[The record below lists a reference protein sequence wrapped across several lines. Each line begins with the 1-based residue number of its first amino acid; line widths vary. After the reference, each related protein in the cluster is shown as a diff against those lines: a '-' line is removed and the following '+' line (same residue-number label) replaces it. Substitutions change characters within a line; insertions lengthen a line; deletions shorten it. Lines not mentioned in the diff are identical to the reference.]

1 MGRPVDP
8 SAIEAIRKAAKG
20 PRPRARLDAMEVT
33 QTVQDLSGSVPLVAT
48 KPTFVRAYL
57 GVSSGAMTV
66 RGELRVRH
74 GHGPWTTLPSAGT
87 ADLDA
92 SRNGSTPAELRSRRE
107 TIAYS
112 LNFLLPSGLAGAGTL
127 QVRLGEVRDAATGRK
142 VQVTD
147 PVHTKTVTFTASP
160 PLRLRVINLRYTSV
174 DPNPP
179 GTFAATASDLDHLRS
194 WLRRAYPVA
203 EVRFSSIT
211 TDATATWPFEAPE
224 ANTQVA
230 AIRALDMASG
240 ADQGTHYYGIVADG
254 GGFMRGFAAG
264 IPGTPDPSI
273 VASGPTGL
281 PQTWPNFA
289 WDSDGSYG
297 DWYGGHELAHTFG
310 RFHPGFCG
318 ETHDDPAYPFTAGQL
333 ANNDGAFVGFDVG
346 DSMLGLPVA
355 ALPGTAWHDV
365 MTYCNFQW
373 LSSYTYEGIRDRL
386 VAEAAL
392 FPVPGAVAAA
402 AAMVGGAM
410 SHALVHVAGVV
421 NLTDRSAS
429 IQQVTPLPGPIAPS
443 PPPADTRLAIR
454 THASNGT
461 TRDHPVVFKPNLCR
475 DPGEDDIGLVDTI
488 LAVDPSTTAMELLI
502 DGIAVARFEVGV
514 TPSLA
519 ENLQVRRPEADTAA
533 DEAAGITVAQSTLS
547 WDDPSAGDGGQSY
560 VVQASTD
567 HGATWTTLAVGA
579 RRPTLQLDPSDFAD
593 AEQVRFR
600 VLTTNGLSYTE
611 ATTEDLTVNEL

>member
-1 MGRPVDP
+1 MGRPADP
-8 SAIEAIRKAAKG
+8 SVTEAIRRAADG
-20 PRPRARLDAMEVT
+20 SRPRARLDAIEVT
-33 QTVQDLSGSVPLVAT
+33 QAIQDLSGSVPLIEMKST
-48 KPTFVRAYL
+48 LVRIYL
-57 GVSSGAMTV
+57 GISSGAMTV
-66 RGELRVRH
+66 RGELRLRH
-74 GHGPWTTLPSAGT
+74 GPGPWTTLPSIGT

-107 TIAYS
+107 TIGYS
-112 LNFLLPSGLAGAGTL
+112 LNFLVPSGLTGAGTL
-127 QVRLGEVRDAATGRK
+127 QVRLGEVRDAATGQK
-142 VQVTD
+142 AQVSD

-160 PLRLRVINLRYTSV
+160 PLRLRVINLRYSTGT
-174 DPNPP
+174 PP
-179 GTFAATASDLDHLRS
+179 VTYVATASDLDHLRS

-211 TDATATWPFEAPE
+211 TDATATWPFQGPQ

-240 ADQGTHYYGIVADG
+240 GDQGTHYYGIVADG

-264 IPGTPDPSI
+264 IPGTPDPSV
-273 VASGPTGL
+273 VASGPTG
-281 PQTWPNFA
+281 PSTFG
-289 WDSDGSYG
+289 WDNDGSYG
-297 DWYGGHELAHTFG
+297 DWYGGHELGHTLG

-318 ETHDDPAYPFTAGQL
+318 ETADDPAYPFTAGQL
-333 ANNDGAFVGFDVG
+333 ANNDGAFVGLDVG
-346 DSMLGLPVA
+346 ESMLGLPVA

-365 MTYCNFQW
+365 MTYCDFQW
-373 LSSYTYEGIRDRL
+373 LSSYTYEGVRDRL

-392 FPVPGAVAAA
+392 FPVPGAVAAPP
-402 AAMVGGAM
+402 AMVGGAL
-410 SHALVHVAGVV
+410 SSALVHVAAVV

-443 PPPADTRLAIR
+443 PPPADTRLVVR

-461 TRDHPVVFKPNLCR
+461 TQDHPVAFKPNLCQ
-475 DPGEDDIGLVDTI
+475 DPGEDEIGLVDAV
-488 LAVDPSTTAMELLI
+488 LAVDPSTTAVELLI
-502 DGIAVARFEVGV
+502 DGTAAARFKVGAA
-514 TPSLA
+514 PSLA
-519 ENLQVRRPEADTAA
+519 ENLRVRRPEPDAMAE
-533 DEAAGITVAQSTLS
+533 EAAGITVAQSTLF
-547 WDDPSAGDGGQSY
+547 WDDPSAGDDGRSY

-579 RRPTLQLDPSDFAD
+579 RHPTLQLDPSDFAD

-611 ATTEDLTVNEL
+611 ATTDDLAVDEL